1 VNRRSFL
8 RSTALGA
15 VGLIASRAARAAD
28 KTNRPNIVYILADD
42 VGYGDLSC
50 YGQKK
55 FSTPNLDKM
64 AREGMTFSE
73 HYSGSAVCAP
83 ARYTLMTGRHIGHAN
98 TTGQGQQLRAEELTI
113 AEMLKAGRY
122 ATAMIGKWGLGDRTG
137 RPDRKGFDFWYGF
150 LNQRRA
156 HFHYPEW
163 VWKNGEKEMLPD
175 NPTKHTHHTQDLF
188 TREALDFIRNNRKR
202 PFFLYLPYTLVHA
215 ELIVP
220 EEYEKPFIGK
230 LDDKPYDAKPYGILR
245 SGYNRPRNRHAAF
258 AGAMTF
264 LDRDIGKIMAL
275 IKELGLDDNTI
286 VMFTS
291 DNGPHSEGGA
301 DPKYF
306 DSNGPL
312 QRGKGWVYEGGIR
325 VPMIARWPGRIKPGS
340 KTDHP
345 SYFPDVLPTIAEICK
360 VKADSE
366 KAKDGISFAPT
377 LLGVGAQKKHEYM
390 YWCHNRHRA
399 VRSGKWKLYRMYK
412 NWNTTAEFT
421 QGLYDLS
428 KDPGEETDLSKAHP
442 DRVEAMTKR
451 LMEFEPWKKSKGKK

>member
-1 VNRRSFL
+1 MNRRSFL
-8 RSTALGA
+8 RNTALGA
-15 VGLIASRAARAAD
+15 VGFIATQAASAAD

-50 YGQKK
+50 YGQKR
-55 FSTPNLDKM
+55 FSTPNLDRM
-64 AREGMTFSE
+64 AREGMKFSD

-83 ARYTLMTGRHIGHAN
+83 SRYTLMTGRHIGHAN
-98 TTGQGQQLRAEELTI
+98 TTGQGQQLRPEELTI
-113 AEMLKAGRY
+113 AEMLKKNGY
-122 ATAMIGKWGLGDRTG
+122 ATAMIGKWGLGDKTG
-137 RPDRKGFDFWYGF
+137 RPDLKGFDYWYGF

-163 VWKNGEKEMLPD
+163 VWKNGKKEMLPD

-188 TREALDFIRNNRKR
+188 TREALGFIRRNKKR

-220 EEYEKPFIGK
+220 EEYERPFIGK
-230 LDDKPYDAKPYGILR
+230 LDDKPVEPKPYGILR
-245 SGYNRPRNRHAAF
+245 SGYNLPRNRHAAF

-264 LDRDIGKIMAL
+264 LDRDVGKILAL
-275 IKELGLDDNTI
+275 LKDLGLDENTI

-301 DPKYF
+301 DPTYF
-306 DSNGPL
+306 DSNGVL
-312 QRGKGWVYEGGIR
+312 RRGKGWLYEGGIR
-325 VPMIARWPGRIKPGS
+325 VPMIVRWPGRVEPGS

-345 SYFPDVLPTIAEICK
+345 SYFPDLLPTIAEICK
-360 VKADSE
+360 VKAE
-366 KAKDGISFAPT
+366 AQDGISFAPA
-377 LLGVGAQKKHEYM
+377 LLHSGKQARHEYM

-399 VRSGKWKLYRMYK
+399 VRSGKWKLYRMYDK
-412 NWNTTAEFT
+412 WNDISKFT

-428 KDPGEETDLSKAHP
+428 KDPGEENDLSKAHP
-442 DRVEAMTKR
+442 ERVQAMIKR
-451 LMEFEPWKKSKGKK
+451 LMEFEPWKK